1 MLLTAFCGLRALI
14 DKIVVYTQGN
24 IRQRGRKGV
33 GGGLLMKM
41 SVLPNNHCASW
52 GPASQET
59 DEHCSLMEIREY
71 FFLSLCAS
79 KQPLFLF
86 PSVFFLHPCVFFPF
100 QHTSFHPPLA
110 VQQGKIRKKKE
121 KKNERKRRKGKSL
134 SYLVLFRCREWGAS
148 WTEWHKHVK
157 KVGDTMLVD
166 NHV

>member
-24 IRQRGRKGV
+24 ISQRGRKGV

-59 DEHCSLMEIREY
+59 DEHCSLMENREY

-121 KKNERKRRKGKSL
+121 KKMKEKGGKGNHCLILYCFDAENEGQ
-134 SYLVLFRCREWGAS
+134 VEQN
-148 WTEWHKHVK
+148 
-157 KVGDTMLVD
+157 DTSM
-166 NHV
+166 